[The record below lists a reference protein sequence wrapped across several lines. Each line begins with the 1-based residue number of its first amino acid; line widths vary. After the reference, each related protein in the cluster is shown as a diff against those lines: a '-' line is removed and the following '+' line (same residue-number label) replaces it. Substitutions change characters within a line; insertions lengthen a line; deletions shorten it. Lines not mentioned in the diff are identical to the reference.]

1 MGKMKGKGKFIM
13 NHENLLKG
21 VEYVISFLNEV
32 KTVTSKQLKYYKY
45 PQFIFRGISK
55 FYPYQS
61 KTGINFPENK
71 QVENDTIR
79 SGLSVRLDSYDNN
92 KPETKPYIRANYVNI
107 LRDMIK
113 TAKRHFPDK
122 YQEEMSD
129 LDILADIQHNGGANC
144 LVDFSKNVLTALW
157 FACNADTDADGF
169 VYCYDV
175 MHDIIV
181 NDCLSYIKDE
191 SQPVESLLAQT
202 YRETNICSDV
212 DTRFCIWEPSSRN
225 NRIIRQDSVFVF
237 GMEKFIVKD
246 HGIEI
251 IRIDADKKEC
261 ILLAME
267 AFFNVSEDTIF
278 NDSIGFAHANRKTI
292 PYRKLEISAYTR
304 GFDDMINGNYEAA
317 LEFFKL
323 YESECRKKA
332 TMEELIEMHFSLA
345 VCYKHIK
352 RANKTITYEENAIIE
367 YSQVIKLI
375 RKMFSN
381 KCHEKIALKQ
391 DRDYYIRKCTR
402 AYNGIFDMLYETK
415 QYEKAICKCDE
426 LIRDIESGM
435 LENKSDKT
443 LPMNKELS
451 PIYCK
456 ITKMELLDLQ
466 LMKDYKNMQNYAKEK
481 IVTYREDAF
490 KVLKGEKQEK
500 YFDKLLIEYYTLVY
514 QVLVAPEEEN
524 DKFKKDFSRL
534 IINMKNSFE
543 EAEPYNSYI
552 LWNFADIKEAIK
564 KLDLGGSSFK
574 KELLLSATAQII
586 AFRDEFEVQSLR
598 NLQDY

>member
-1 MGKMKGKGKFIM
+1 MKGKGKFIM

-129 LDILADIQHNGGANC
+129 LDILADIQHNGGATC

-443 LPMNKELS
+443 LPMNKDLS

>member
-1 MGKMKGKGKFIM
+1 MKGKGKFIM

-129 LDILADIQHNGGANC
+129 LDILADIQHNGGATC

-181 NDCLSYIKDE
+181 NDCLSCIKDE

-524 DKFKKDFSRL
+524 DKLKKDFSRL

>member
-1 MGKMKGKGKFIM
+1 MEMTKQNGKFVM

-21 VEYVISFLNEV
+21 VEYVISFLHEV
-32 KTVTSKQLKYYKY
+32 KAVTSKQLKYYKY

-129 LDILADIQHNGGANC
+129 LDILADIQHNGGATC

-332 TMEELIEMHFSLA
+332 TMEELIEIHFSLA

-375 RKMFSN
+375 RKIFSN

-426 LIRDIESGM
+426 LICDIESGM

-481 IVTYREDAF
+481 IMTYREDAF

-514 QVLVAPEEEN
+514 QVLVASEEEK

-574 KELLLSATAQII
+574 KELLSSATAQII

>member
-1 MGKMKGKGKFIM
+1 MKA
-13 NHENLLKG
+13 
-21 VEYVISFLNEV
+21 
-32 KTVTSKQLKYYKY
+32 VTSKQLKYYKY

-61 KTGINFPENK
+61 KTGINKPTTDK
-71 QVENDTIR
+71 VLADTIR
-79 SGLSVRLDSYDNN
+79 SGLSVRLDSYDGYN
-92 KPETKPYIRANYVNI
+92 KPDTKPYIRANYVNI

-122 YQEEMSD
+122 YQENMSD
-129 LDILADIQHNGGANC
+129 LDILADIQHNGGATC
-144 LVDFSKNVLTALW
+144 LVDFSKNILTALW
-157 FACNADTDADGF
+157 FACNTDTNADGF

-181 NDCLSYIKDE
+181 NDCLSNIKDE
-191 SQPVESLLAQT
+191 SQPIESLLAQT

-426 LIRDIESGM
+426 LICDIESGM

-466 LMKDYKNMQNYAKEK
+466 LMKDYKNMQNYAKEQ
-481 IVTYREDAF
+481 IMTYREDAF

-514 QVLVAPEEEN
+514 QVLVASEEEK

-574 KELLLSATAQII
+574 KELLSSATAQII

>member
-1 MGKMKGKGKFIM
+1 MKGKGKFIM

-129 LDILADIQHNGGANC
+129 LDILADIQHNGGATC

>member
-1 MGKMKGKGKFIM
+1 MKGKGKFIM

-129 LDILADIQHNGGANC
+129 LDILADIQHNGGATC

-481 IVTYREDAF
+481 IMTYREDAF

-514 QVLVAPEEEN
+514 QVLVAPEEEK

-543 EAEPYNSYI
+543 KAEPYNSYI

>member
-1 MGKMKGKGKFIM
+1 MEKTKDKGKFIM

-21 VEYVISFLNEV
+21 VEYVIGFLHEV
-32 KTVTSKQLKYYKY
+32 KAVTSKQLKYYKY

-92 KPETKPYIRANYVNI
+92 KPETKPYIRANYDNI

-129 LDILADIQHNGGANC
+129 LDILADIQHNGGATC

-466 LMKDYKNMQNYAKEK
+466 LMKDYKNIQNYAKEK

-514 QVLVAPEEEN
+514 QVLVAPEEEK

>member
-1 MGKMKGKGKFIM
+1 MEKTKDKGKFIM

-21 VEYVISFLNEV
+21 IEYVISFLHEV
-32 KTVTSKQLKYYKY
+32 KAVTSKQLKYYKY

-79 SGLSVRLDSYDNN
+79 SSLSVRLDSYDNN

-122 YQEEMSD
+122 YQEKMSD
-129 LDILADIQHNGGANC
+129 LDILADIQHNGGATC

-514 QVLVAPEEEN
+514 QVLVAPEEEK

>member
-1 MGKMKGKGKFIM
+1 MKGKGKFIM

-129 LDILADIQHNGGANC
+129 LDILADIQHNGGATC

-246 HGIEI
+246 HGLEI

-524 DKFKKDFSRL
+524 DKLKKDFSRL

>member
-1 MGKMKGKGKFIM
+1 M
-13 NHENLLKG
+13 
-21 VEYVISFLNEV
+21 
-32 KTVTSKQLKYYKY
+32 TSKQLKYYKY

-129 LDILADIQHNGGANC
+129 LDILADIQHNGGATC

-352 RANKTITYEENAIIE
+352 RANKTITYEEHAIIE

-514 QVLVAPEEEN
+514 QVLVAPEEEK

>member
-1 MGKMKGKGKFIM
+1 MKGKGKFIM

-129 LDILADIQHNGGANC
+129 LDILADIQHNGGATC

-435 LENKSDKT
+435 LENKSDKK

-586 AFRDEFEVQSLR
+586 AFRDEFDVQSLR

>member
-1 MGKMKGKGKFIM
+1 M
-13 NHENLLKG
+13 H
-21 VEYVISFLNEV
+21 EV
-32 KTVTSKQLKYYKY
+32 KAVTSKQLKYYKY

-129 LDILADIQHNGGANC
+129 LDILADIQHNGGATC

-426 LIRDIESGM
+426 LICDIESGM

-514 QVLVAPEEEN
+514 QVLVAPEEEK